1 METSTVR
8 YLTDVAR
15 QPDRAPY
22 TVPSH
27 PAPIDL
33 RLDANEGPPPPL
45 EVIEALAYLDNEVLR
60 RYPRAQELE
69 AVLASKHGV
78 EPQRV
83 VATAGADGAIDRI
96 CRAFLGPGRELV
108 LPVPTFE
115 MLGRYADIA
124 GARTVE
130 IDWPSGPFP
139 TNDVL
144 AAVGPDTAMIAVV
157 SPNNPTGAVA
167 ENADIVRLSEACPQA
182 LILVDAAYAE
192 FAETDLT
199 PEALTLPNVVVVR
212 SFSKAWGLAG
222 LRAGYAIAQTEAAQ
236 RLRAAGGP
244 YDVCGVSI
252 ALTLARLR
260 CDSDH
265 IHDYINRVRRERDE
279 LAERIRAL
287 GGEPVPSQ
295 ANFVFARV
303 RSAVWWR
310 DSLAGQGIGIRI
322 FPDQPKLSSCIR
334 ITCPGDESSFSRVL
348 KALSTS
354 CRPEAILFD
363 LDGVLADVSRSYRR
377 AIVETADA
385 FGVRVTLAEVAWA
398 KASPDSNNDWVV
410 THRLVSARDV
420 RVSLDEVT
428 RRFES
433 IYQGTS
439 AQPGLWMTER
449 LLPEVTWLER
459 LRRRVRLGIVTG
471 RPRSDA
477 ERFLRQAGVDALFDT
492 VICGEDAP
500 PKPDPR
506 PVALALR
513 RLGAERAWMVG
524 DTPDDVRAA
533 RAAGVVPLG
542 IVAPSDE
549 LSITSERL
557 LSAGAARV
565 LDTLDQLEE
574 LLP

>member
-1 METSTVR
+1 M
-8 YLTDVAR
+8 
-15 QPDRAPY
+15 
-22 TVPSH
+22 
-27 PAPIDL
+27 DL
-33 RLDANEGPPPPL
+33 RLDANEGPPSPC
-45 EVIEALAYLDNEVLR
+45 EVVEALASLDTEVLR
-60 RYPRAQELE
+60 RYPNVRELE

-96 CRAFLGPGRELV
+96 CGAFLGPGRELI

-115 MLGRYADIA
+115 MLSRYAELA

-130 IDWPSGPFP
+130 IDWPDGPFP

-167 ENADIVRLSEACPQA
+167 ENADLVRLSETCPQT

-192 FAETDLT
+192 FARTDLT
-199 PEALTLPNVVVVR
+199 PVALTLPNVVVTR
-212 SFSKAWGLAG
+212 TFSKAWGLAG
-222 LRAGYAIAQTEAAQ
+222 LRVGYAVAPTEVAR
-236 RLRAAGGP
+236 RLCAAGGP
-244 YDVCGVSI
+244 YDVSGVSL

-260 CDSDH
+260 CDSDD
-265 IHDYINRVRRERDE
+265 IQDYINRVHIERDQ
-279 LAERIRAL
+279 LAEYIRAL

-303 RSAVWWR
+303 RDAVWLR

-334 ITCPGDESSFSRVL
+334 ITCPGNESSFPRVL

-354 CRPEAILFD
+354 CQPQAILFD

-377 AIVETADA
+377 AILETASS
-385 FGVRVTLAEVAWA
+385 FGAPVTFEDVAEA
-398 KASPDSNNDWVV
+398 KAAPDSNNDWVV
-410 THRLVSARDV
+410 THRLVSGRGV

-433 IYQGTS
+433 VYQGTS
-439 AQPGLWMTER
+439 AKSGLWMTER
-449 LLPEVTWLER
+449 LMPDVKWLER

-477 ERFLRQAGVDALFDT
+477 ARFLRHAGVDALFD
-492 VICGEDAP
+492 VVVCMEDAP
-500 PKPDPR
+500 LKPDPG
-506 PVALALR
+506 PVVLALR
-513 RLGAERAWMVG
+513 RLGVERAWMVG

-542 IVAPSDE
+542 VVAPSDE
-549 LSITSERL
+549 PRVTSQRL
-557 LSAGAARV
+557 LAAGAARV
-565 LDTLDQLEE
+565 LDTLAQLEE